1 MNRPGCRYLL
11 LVTAQR
17 VWSPFPIG
25 QTTSLWADWNRVL
38 SSWLPLD
45 LSLRRMWRHPLLP
58 RQNSHDRPVCCS
70 KGHKYAYICHK
81 CSEIRRLASCRSS
94 SWNQWLV
101 LGHTNLQLGHLCVF
115 LSATRVYPWVC
126 LPLEAPSV
134 SGVGSMV
141 RMKMAQPRSCWN
153 MIRAEGSWNVR
164 NWQRSLCQ
172 SHPSAEV

>member
-1 MNRPGCRYLL
+1 MNRSGCKYLP

-17 VWSPFPIG
+17 VSFLFPIS
-25 QTTSLWADWNRVL
+25 QTTSLWADWIRVL
-38 SSWLPLD
+38 SSWWLLD
-45 LSLRRMWRHPLLP
+45 LSLRRMWRRPQLP
-58 RQNSHDRPVCCS
+58 RPNSHDRPVCCS
-70 KGHKYAYICHK
+70 KGHKFAYIYHK

-101 LGHTNLQLGHLCVF
+101 LGHTVLQLGHLCVF
-115 LSATRVYPWVC
+115 LSATGVYPLVC
-126 LPLEAPSV
+126 LLLVAPLV

-153 MIRAEGSWNVR
+153 MIQAEGSWNVR

-172 SHPSAEV
+172 SHPSAEA